1 MDSRGWYR
9 IAMGYDDSGMPLLA
23 PSKPPCGSDDLER
36 QLSKRAFP
44 HRLASL
50 RAGVLRYLAR
60 FDMSRHV
67 IATETPLDDMALDS
81 EPRDTLQETPLRETK
96 VA

>member
-1 MDSRGWYR
+1 
-9 IAMGYDDSGMPLLA
+9 MGVKMI
-23 PSKPPCGSDDLER
+23 
-36 QLSKRAFP
+36 
-44 HRLASL
+44 
-50 RAGVLRYLAR
+50 GVFCDAIKNTAEVDPGRYLAR